1 MCGLGVVVMVE
12 VVVVLVVEGVVVG
25 LVNRKPGI
33 GRGVG
38 MVSTRSVSSPRRPLI
53 SWLAYS
59 GTEWVR

>member
-1 MCGLGVVVMVE
+1 MVVLVE
-12 VVVVLVVEGVVVG
+12 EVVVLVVEGVVVG

-38 MVSTRSVSSPRRPLI
+38 ILVSTRSVSSPRRPLI

>member
-1 MCGLGVVVMVE
+1 MVVTVE
-12 VVVVLVVEGVVVG
+12 AVVVLVVEDVVVG

-33 GRGVG
+33 GSGVG
-38 MVSTRSVSSPRRPLI
+38 IVSIRSVSSPRRPLI